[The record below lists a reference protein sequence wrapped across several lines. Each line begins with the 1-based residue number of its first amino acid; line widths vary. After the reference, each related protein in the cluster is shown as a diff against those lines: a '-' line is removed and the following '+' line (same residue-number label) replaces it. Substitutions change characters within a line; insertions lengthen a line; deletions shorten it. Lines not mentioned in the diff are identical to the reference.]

1 MIVNNYYQINEIKNN
16 LLNNSKKALNQVLS
30 KNAFAANLIND
41 LERELEYRFQIF
53 LNNKASAINSKK
65 FDDPEN
71 SLKYIMLREI
81 IKILDDLFYERMIN
95 LSGSD
100 KALIQSILNNT
111 YNGNN
116 YNYMSNSLKG
126 PNRRNNSVGGN
137 IRRNVYGIN
146 QNISH
151 YKMNPY
157 NVNYQN
163 RQFYPYANQES
174 SNYRIEYNK
183 FY

>member
-16 LLNNSKKALNQVLS
+16 LLNSSKKALNQVLT
-30 KNAFAANLIND
+30 KNSFSANIIND

-53 LNNKASAINSKK
+53 VNNKASLINSKK

-71 SLKYIMLREI
+71 SLKYIMLKEI
-81 IKILDDLFYERMIN
+81 IKILNDLFYERMIN

-100 KALIQSILNNT
+100 KILIQSILNNT
-111 YNGNN
+111 YNGS
-116 YNYMSNSLKG
+116 NYMNNSLKG

-137 IRRNVYGIN
+137 MRRNIYGIN
-146 QNISH
+146 QNTSH
-151 YKMNPY
+151 YQMNPY

-163 RQFYPYANQES
+163 RQFYPYANEER
-174 SNYRIEYNK
+174 SNYRIDYNK